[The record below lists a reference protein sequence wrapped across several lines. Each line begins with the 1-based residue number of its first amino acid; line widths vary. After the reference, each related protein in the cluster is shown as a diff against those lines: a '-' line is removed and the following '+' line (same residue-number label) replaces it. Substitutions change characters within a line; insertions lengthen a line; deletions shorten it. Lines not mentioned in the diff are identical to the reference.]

1 MKADVYM
8 SNPREK
14 ILLLTAGKQ
23 IASLPEKAQEFAKGL
38 GLHSQWEIDPATP
51 RIGLDQK
58 AALESLQNNGYYAAT
73 AGISVEIVEPSI

>member
-58 AALESLQNNGYYAAT
+58 AALESLQNHGYYAAT